1 MPEVSGV
8 TNGMASGARENNGG
22 ADAKCS
28 PPREAE
34 AAAGDMARR
43 PRMQGKFSEFN
54 NTPKKQLG
62 TRTRDQILFCA
73 PASRSCG
80 GADLIRYHW
89 RRRQAGLI
97 IV

>member
-1 MPEVSGV
+1 MWPGVSAV
-8 TNGMASGARENNGG
+8 TNGLASGARENNGG

-28 PPREAE
+28 PPRTFRRD
-34 AAAGDMARR
+34 DMARR